1 MRSKSQRNVAIL
13 LGIVILL
20 ALLLSAFCIV
30 AEIDH
35 DCTGENCPICA
46 CIQQCENNIRQ
57 MGDGTVAM
65 IAAVLLIAF
74 FLLPSL
80 LIVTNLS
87 QATLVTQKVRLNN

>member
-65 IAAVLLIAF
+65 IAAVLLIAV
-74 FLLPSL
+74 FLLPPL
-80 LIVTNLS
+80 FIVTNLS

>member
-35 DCTGENCPICA
+35 DCTGEN
-46 CIQQCENNIRQ
+46 NIRQ

-65 IAAVLLIAF
+65 IAAVLLIAV

>member
-1 MRSKSQRNVAIL
+1 
-13 LGIVILL
+13 
-20 ALLLSAFCIV
+20 
-30 AEIDH
+30 
-35 DCTGENCPICA
+35 
-46 CIQQCENNIRQ
+46 

-65 IAAVLLIAF
+65 IAAVLLIAV